1 MSFTLFQ
8 TFFEYDTMLIAGI
21 SLGAGA
27 FMLFSWFTFAKKLQE
42 EQLEKNNL
50 KHNLSSRNLSIKN
63 QKCICLLECK
73 CNNQPSYKLLSKR
86 IKNFLTKPLRLTF
99 PTLRIPVFSMILQ
112 KAILRIKLAFKK
124 KIVTEQMKVET
135 NLHKLARSLWDQG
148 KYAEAE
154 RINLEVLNVRRL
166 VFGDKKYET
175 RDIKT

>member
-1 MSFTLFQ
+1 MSLFQ
-8 TFFEYDTMLIAGI
+8 NFFDYDTMLIAGI

-27 FMLFSWFTFAKKLQE
+27 FMLFSLFTFRKKLQE

-50 KHNLSSRNLSIKN
+50 TNTLSNCNLN
-63 QKCICLLECK
+63 KCDCLLDCQCK
-73 CNNQPSYKLLSKR
+73 SDNHPSYKLFTKR
-86 IKNFLTKPLRLTF
+86 VKKFFTKPLRLTF

-112 KAILRIKLAFKK
+112 NAILRVKLAFRK

-166 VFGDKKYET
+166 VFGDRK
-175 RDIKT
+175 